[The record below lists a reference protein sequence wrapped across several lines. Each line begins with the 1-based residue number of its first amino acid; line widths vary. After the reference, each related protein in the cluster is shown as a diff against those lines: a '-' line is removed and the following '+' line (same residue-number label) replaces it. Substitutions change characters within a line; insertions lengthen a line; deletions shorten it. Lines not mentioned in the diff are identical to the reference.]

1 MRVEVKSYNNNSSL
15 VSAILFFILGAIMF
29 TNPDTMVVVISRILG
44 GILIL
49 FGLYS
54 CIKNY
59 ILVRQ
64 NTQVSAIPMVAGIS
78 CMAIGSVF
86 FFAAGFV
93 EAMVRFV
100 IGGWIL
106 LSGIVRFAN
115 AMQIDKKNN
124 PKFFSLLIISLLL
137 ILAGLYTILEANL
150 AFQTIGIVLMLYA
163 GLEIFGWL
171 TNKSVVKETMTKEEK
186 KKKRSKN
193 KDVVDAIIIKD
204 DTDKK
209 KNSKK

>member
-106 LSGIVRFAN
+106 LSGIVRFAS

-124 PKFFSLLIISLLL
+124 HKFFSLLIISLLL

-150 AFQTIGIVLMLYA
+150 AFQTIGIVLMIYA

-193 KDVVDAIIIKD
+193 KDVVDAVIIKD
-204 DTDKK
+204 DTDEK

>member
-93 EAMVRFV
+93 EAIVRFV

-204 DTDKK
+204 DTDEK

>member
-106 LSGIVRFAN
+106 LSGIVRFAS

-150 AFQTIGIVLMLYA
+150 AFQTIGIVLMIYA

-193 KDVVDAIIIKD
+193 KDVVDAVIIKD
-204 DTDKK
+204 DTDEK

>member
-150 AFQTIGIVLMLYA
+150 ALKTIGIVLMIYA

>member
-29 TNPDTMVVVISRILG
+29 TNPDTMVIVISRILG

-64 NTQVSAIPMVAGIS
+64 NTEVSAIPMVAGIS

-106 LSGIVRFAN
+106 LSGIMRFAS

-150 AFQTIGIVLMLYA
+150 AFQTIGIVLMIYA

-193 KDVVDAIIIKD
+193 KDVVDAVIIKD
-204 DTDKK
+204 DTDEK

>member
-29 TNPDTMVVVISRILG
+29 TNPDTMVIVISRILG

-106 LSGIVRFAN
+106 LSGIMRFTS

-150 AFQTIGIVLMLYA
+150 AFQTIGIVLMIYA

-193 KDVVDAIIIKD
+193 KDVVDAVIIKD
-204 DTDKK
+204 DTDEK

>member
-29 TNPDTMVVVISRILG
+29 TNPDTMVIVISRILG

-106 LSGIVRFAN
+106 LSGIMRFAS
-115 AMQIDKKNN
+115 AMQIDKKSN

-150 AFQTIGIVLMLYA
+150 AFQTIGIVLMIYA

-193 KDVVDAIIIKD
+193 NDVVDAVIIKD
-204 DTDKK
+204 DTDEK

>member
-106 LSGIVRFAN
+106 LSGIVRFAS

-193 KDVVDAIIIKD
+193 KDVVDAVIIKD
-204 DTDKK
+204 DTDEK

>member
-64 NTQVSAIPMVAGIS
+64 NSQVSAIPMVAGIS

-106 LSGIVRFAN
+106 LSGIMRFAS
-115 AMQIDKKNN
+115 AMQIDKKSN

-150 AFQTIGIVLMLYA
+150 AFQTIGIVLMIYA

-193 KDVVDAIIIKD
+193 NDVVDAVIIKD
-204 DTDKK
+204 DTDEK

>member
-124 PKFFSLLIISLLL
+124 SKFLSLLIISLLL

-150 AFQTIGIVLMLYA
+150 AFQTIGIVLMIYA

-193 KDVVDAIIIKD
+193 KDVVDAVIIKD
-204 DTDKK
+204 DTNEK

>member
-106 LSGIVRFAN
+106 LSGIVRFAS

-186 KKKRSKN
+186 KKKRNKN
-193 KDVVDAIIIKD
+193 KDVVDAVIIKD
-204 DTDKK
+204 DTDEK

>member
-15 VSAILFFILGAIMF
+15 VSAMF

-64 NTQVSAIPMVAGIS
+64 NSQVSAIPMVAGIS

-106 LSGIVRFAN
+106 LSGIMRFAS
-115 AMQIDKKNN
+115 AMQIDKKSN

-150 AFQTIGIVLMLYA
+150 AFQTIGIVLMIYA

-193 KDVVDAIIIKD
+193 NDVVDAVIIKD
-204 DTDKK
+204 DTDEK

>member
-106 LSGIVRFAN
+106 LSGIVRFAS

-124 PKFFSLLIISLLL
+124 SKFLSLLIISLLL

-150 AFQTIGIVLMLYA
+150 AFQTIGIVLMIYA

-186 KKKRSKN
+186 KKKRSKS
-193 KDVVDAIIIKD
+193 KDVVDAVIIKD
-204 DTDKK
+204 DTDEK

>member
-106 LSGIVRFAN
+106 LSGIMRFAS

-150 AFQTIGIVLMLYA
+150 AFQTIGIVLMIYA

-193 KDVVDAIIIKD
+193 KDVVDAVIIKD
-204 DTDKK
+204 DTDEK

>member
-29 TNPDTMVVVISRILG
+29 TNPDTMVIVISRILG

-64 NTQVSAIPMVAGIS
+64 NTEVSAIPMVAGIS

-106 LSGIVRFAN
+106 LSGIMRFAN

-150 AFQTIGIVLMLYA
+150 AFQTIGIVLMIYA

-171 TNKSVVKETMTKEEK
+171 TNKSVVKKTMTKEEK

-193 KDVVDAIIIKD
+193 KDVVDAVIIKD
-204 DTDKK
+204 DTDEK

>member
-64 NTQVSAIPMVAGIS
+64 NPQVSAIPMVAGIS

-106 LSGIVRFAN
+106 LSGIMRFAS
-115 AMQIDKKNN
+115 AMQIDKKSN

-150 AFQTIGIVLMLYA
+150 AFQTIGIVLMVYA

-193 KDVVDAIIIKD
+193 NDVVDAVIIKD
-204 DTDKK
+204 DTDEK

>member
-1 MRVEVKSYNNNSSL
+1 MRIEVKSYNNNSSL

-29 TNPDTMVVVISRILG
+29 TNPGAMVVVVSRILG

-59 ILVRQ
+59 ILVRE
-64 NTQVSAIPMVAGIS
+64 NNQVSAIPMVAGIT
-78 CMAIGSVF
+78 CMAIGSIF
-86 FFAAGFV
+86 FFAPNFV

-100 IGGWIL
+100 IGVWIL
-106 LSGIVRFAN
+106 LSGIMRFSN
-115 AMQIDKKNN
+115 AMQIEKKKDS
-124 PKFFSLLIISLLL
+124 KFVSLLFISLLL
-137 ILAGLYTILEANL
+137 ILAGLYTILESNL
-150 AFQTIGIVLMLYA
+150 AFQTIGIVLMIYA
-163 GLEIFGWL
+163 ALEIFGWL
-171 TNKSVVKETMTKEEK
+171 TSKSVVKETMTKEEK

-193 KDVVDAIIIKD
+193 KDVIDAVVISD
-204 DTDKK
+204 DTDEK

>member
-64 NTQVSAIPMVAGIS
+64 NTEVSAIPMVAGIS

-106 LSGIVRFAN
+106 LSGIMRFAS

-124 PKFFSLLIISLLL
+124 SKFFSLLIISLLL

-150 AFQTIGIVLMLYA
+150 AFQTIGIVLMIYA

-193 KDVVDAIIIKD
+193 KDVVDAVIIKD
-204 DTDKK
+204 DTDEK

>member
-78 CMAIGSVF
+78 CMAIGSVI

-204 DTDKK
+204 DTD
-209 KNSKK
+209 

>member
-1 MRVEVKSYNNNSSL
+1 MIVEVKSYNNNRSL

-193 KDVVDAIIIKD
+193 KDVVDAVIIKD
-204 DTDKK
+204 DTDEK

>member
-1 MRVEVKSYNNNSSL
+1 MQEECWNLGYEFVKWLNEHLKIYVEDKPKIVDLEYFKFDYK
-15 VSAILFFILGAIMF
+15 G
-29 TNPDTMVVVISRILG
+29 
-44 GILIL
+44 
-49 FGLYS
+49 
-54 CIKNY
+54 KNY

-150 AFQTIGIVLMLYA
+150 AFQTIGIVLMIYA

-204 DTDKK
+204 DTDEK

>member
-29 TNPDTMVVVISRILG
+29 TNPDTMVIVISRILG

-106 LSGIVRFAN
+106 LSGIMRFAN

-150 AFQTIGIVLMLYA
+150 AFQTIGIVLMIYA

-186 KKKRSKN
+186 NKKRSKN
-193 KDVVDAIIIKD
+193 KDVVDAVIIKD
-204 DTDKK
+204 DTDEK

>member
-64 NTQVSAIPMVAGIS
+64 NTQVSAIPMVAGLS

-150 AFQTIGIVLMLYA
+150 AFQTIGIVLMIYA

-204 DTDKK
+204 DTDEK

>member
-1 MRVEVKSYNNNSSL
+1 MRIEVKSYNNNSSL

-29 TNPDTMVVVISRILG
+29 TNPGAMVVVISRILG

-64 NTQVSAIPMVAGIS
+64 NSGVSAIPMVAGIT
-78 CMAIGSVF
+78 CMAIGSIF
-86 FFAAGFV
+86 FFAPNFV

-106 LSGIVRFAN
+106 LSGIRRFSN
-115 AMQIDKKNN
+115 AM
-124 PKFFSLLIISLLL
+124 
-137 ILAGLYTILEANL
+137 
-150 AFQTIGIVLMLYA
+150 
-163 GLEIFGWL
+163 
-171 TNKSVVKETMTKEEK
+171 
-186 KKKRSKN
+186 
-193 KDVVDAIIIKD
+193 
-204 DTDKK
+204 
-209 KNSKK
+209 

>member
-150 AFQTIGIVLMLYA
+150 AFQKIGIVLMLYA

-204 DTDKK
+204 DTDEK

>member
-150 AFQTIGIVLMLYA
+150 AFQTIGIVLMIYA

-171 TNKSVVKETMTKEEK
+171 TNKSVVKETMPKEEK

-193 KDVVDAIIIKD
+193 KDVVDAVIIKD
-204 DTDKK
+204 DTDEK

>member
-1 MRVEVKSYNNNSSL
+1 
-15 VSAILFFILGAIMF
+15 MF

-64 NTQVSAIPMVAGIS
+64 NPQVSAIPMVAGIS

-106 LSGIVRFAN
+106 LSGIMRFAS

-150 AFQTIGIVLMLYA
+150 AFQTIGIVLMVYA

-193 KDVVDAIIIKD
+193 KDVVDAVIIKD
-204 DTDKK
+204 DTDEK

>member
-15 VSAILFFILGAIMF
+15 VSAILFFILGAIMI

-150 AFQTIGIVLMLYA
+150 AFQTIGIVLMIYA

-204 DTDKK
+204 DTDEK

>member
-64 NTQVSAIPMVAGIS
+64 NPQVSAIPMVAGIS

-106 LSGIVRFAN
+106 LSGIMRFAS
-115 AMQIDKKNN
+115 AMQIDKKSN

-150 AFQTIGIVLMLYA
+150 AFQTIGIVLMIYA

-193 KDVVDAIIIKD
+193 KDVVDAVIIKD
-204 DTDKK
+204 DTDEK

>member
-1 MRVEVKSYNNNSSL
+1 MRIEVKSYNNNSSL

-29 TNPDTMVVVISRILG
+29 TNPGAMVVVISRILG

-64 NTQVSAIPMVAGIS
+64 NSGVSAIPMVAGIT
-78 CMAIGSVF
+78 CMAIGSIF
-86 FFAAGFV
+86 FFAPNFV

-106 LSGIVRFAN
+106 LSGIMRFSN
-115 AMQIDKKNN
+115 AMQIEKKGNT
-124 PKFFSLLIISLLL
+124 KFVSLLIISLLL
-137 ILAGLYTILEANL
+137 ILAGLYTILESNL
-150 AFQTIGIVLMLYA
+150 AFQTIGIVLMIYA
-163 GLEIFGWL
+163 ALEIFGWL
-171 TNKSVVKETMTKEEK
+171 TNRRVTKESVSKEEK
-186 KKKRSKN
+186 KKKR
-193 KDVVDAIIIKD
+193 
-204 DTDKK
+204 DKK
-209 KNSKK
+209 EVVEAVVIEDKTEKKKSKSK

>member
-106 LSGIVRFAN
+106 LSGIVRFAS

-124 PKFFSLLIISLLL
+124 SKFLSLLIISLLL

-150 AFQTIGIVLMLYA
+150 AFQTIGIVLMIYA

-193 KDVVDAIIIKD
+193 KDVVDAVIIKD
-204 DTDKK
+204 DTDEK

>member
-29 TNPDTMVVVISRILG
+29 TNPDTMVIVISRILG

-64 NTQVSAIPMVAGIS
+64 NTQVSAIPMVAGIF

-106 LSGIVRFAN
+106 LSGIMRFAN

-150 AFQTIGIVLMLYA
+150 AFQTIGILLMIYA

-193 KDVVDAIIIKD
+193 KDVVDAVIIKD
-204 DTDKK
+204 DTDEK

>member
-64 NTQVSAIPMVAGIS
+64 NPQVSAIPIVAGIS

-106 LSGIVRFAN
+106 LSGIMRFAS
-115 AMQIDKKNN
+115 AMQIDKKSN

-150 AFQTIGIVLMLYA
+150 AFQTIGIVLMVYA

-193 KDVVDAIIIKD
+193 NDVVDAVIIKD
-204 DTDKK
+204 DTDEK

>member
-15 VSAILFFILGAIMF
+15 VNAILFFILGAIMF

-204 DTDKK
+204 DTDEK

>member
-150 AFQTIGIVLMLYA
+150 AFQTIGIVLMIYA

-204 DTDKK
+204 DTDEK

>member
-29 TNPDTMVVVISRILG
+29 TNPDTMVIVISRILG

-64 NTQVSAIPMVAGIS
+64 NTQLSAIPMVAGIS

-106 LSGIVRFAN
+106 LSGIMRFAN

-150 AFQTIGIVLMLYA
+150 AFQTIGIVLMIYA

-193 KDVVDAIIIKD
+193 KDVVDAVIIKD
-204 DTDKK
+204 DTDEK